1 MANYAVLN
9 NNLVINVID
18 APSLEIAEEATG
30 MECVETDGSFW
41 IGWTRN
47 GKKWIA
53 PVEQTLAE

>member
-9 NNLVINVID
+9 GDTVTNVID
-18 APSLEIAEEATG
+18 APSLEVAEEATG
-30 MECVETDGSFW
+30 SECVECDGSFW
-41 IGWTRN
+41 IGWTRK